1 MFDWL
6 PGATAKHSPVD
17 RVVRSHHL
25 RPIELLP
32 WVLAVAAYFLFDT
45 YLPLGSQILIMI
57 LFALSVD
64 LVMGYAGIVTLG
76 QAAFFG
82 VGAYTAGIYAIHVTG
97 EPLSGLV
104 LAGLAAAL
112 VGFFSGLVI
121 LRTHGLTLL
130 MLTLAVA
137 SLLAEAANKASF
149 ITGGA
154 DGLQGVS
161 INPILGLFR
170 FDLFG
175 RTAYLY
181 CLVVLFLVWVF
192 ARVLVHS
199 PFGRS
204 LTGIRENVTRMHAI
218 GSPVRRRL
226 LTIYTIA
233 AGLAGVAGALLAQT
247 TQFVGLT
254 TLTFE
259 RSGEIVIMLVFGGIG
274 RLYGAFVGATFYMIA
289 QDQLAK
295 IDPIFWNFWIG
306 LLLVL
311 IVIFARGGILGLLD
325 QVTKALRRRR

>member
-6 PGATAKHSPVD
+6 PSSAKIPPVD
-17 RVVRSHHL
+17 RVVRSHYL
-25 RPIELLP
+25 RPVELVP
-32 WVLAVAAYFLFDT
+32 WVLAVGAYFAFDS

-82 VGAYTAGIYAIHVTG
+82 VGAYTAGIYAVHVTG

-104 LAGLAAAL
+104 LGGLAAAL
-112 VGFFSGLVI
+112 VGFVSGLVI

-137 SLLAEAANKASF
+137 SLLQEAANKASF

-154 DGLQGVS
+154 DGLQGMS
-161 INPILGLFR
+161 IDPILGLFR

-175 RTAYLY
+175 KTAYLY

-192 ARVLVHS
+192 ARLLVHS
-199 PFGRS
+199 PFGQT

-233 AGLAGVAGALLAQT
+233 AGLAGIAGALLAQT

-254 TLTFE
+254 VLTFE

-274 RLYGAFVGATFYMIA
+274 RLYGAFVGAAFYMIA

-311 IVIFARGGILGLLD
+311 IVMFARGGILGLLD
-325 QVTKALRRRR
+325 QAWRMLRRRR